1 MANVKTT
8 RIEKKYKDKKTG
20 EYKSLTIEHAK
31 VKDRLKAFWESNPQG
46 SILTDR
52 VKDNETIEFVTNIIA
67 DQSNEFSRKARGHA
81 MANLPLGDKDYEKL
95 ETISVGRALALIG
108 FATDGE
114 VASFE
119 EIEDFNHYKEEK
131 LEKSRIEIIAQ
142 INDCKSLEELKKL
155 FFSLDTMM
163 SDEKIVT
170 AKDIKKLELEKGKK

>member
-31 VKDRLKAFWESNPQG
+31 VKDRLKAFWEANPQG

-52 VKDNETIEFVTNIIA
+52 VKDSETIEFVTNIIA
-67 DQSNEFSRKARGHA
+67 DQGNEFSRKARGHA

-119 EIEDFNHYKEEK
+119 EIEDFNHYKEK
-131 LEKSRIEIIAQ
+131 QLEDTIALL
-142 INDCKSLEELKKL
+142 NDCDTLDQLKTVFMGL
-155 FFSLDTMM
+155 GNLMANP
-163 SDEKIVT
+163 KIVT
-170 AKDIKKLELEKGKK
+170 AKDIKKMELQKESK

>member
-8 RIEKKYKDKKTG
+8 SIEKKYKDKKTG
-20 EYKSLTIEHAK
+20 EYKTLTIEHAK

-52 VKDNETIEFVTNIIA
+52 VKDNETIEFVTNIVA

-108 FATDGE
+108 FATSGE

-119 EIEDFNHYKEEK
+119 EIEDYNKYKINKIEEAIDK
-131 LEKSRIEIIAQ
+131 LKATKNI
-142 INDCKSLEELKKL
+142 DDLKTAFMGLGNLMAEPKV
-155 FFSLDTMM
+155 
-163 SDEKIVT
+163 VT
-170 AKDIKKLELEKGKK
+170 AKDVKKIELQKEVK